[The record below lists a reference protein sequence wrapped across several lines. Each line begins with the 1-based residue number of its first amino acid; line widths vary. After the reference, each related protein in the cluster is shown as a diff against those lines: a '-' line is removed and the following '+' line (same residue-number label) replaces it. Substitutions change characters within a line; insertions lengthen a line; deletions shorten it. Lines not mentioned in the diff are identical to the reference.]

1 VHENEDDVLLH
12 VPTKR
17 SFPKGRL
24 VDPQPYGY
32 RLLAAVVDRR
42 LPFAYAWESRRKRR
56 LLESLKAHAS
66 ALRKSGGVRD
76 VAVFKALIVPP
87 GRGRFLKERPDVRV
101 ARYDVAVLVETATPE
116 QAKMLDANPHWLALQ
131 SEVRRI
137 TSDVFETSGSNV
149 RSMGEVDH
157 ERDGVFLFNYFYSDR
172 LDRNLAVFNYTAGWF
187 QDQTGLNNSTVILPR
202 EKTDYTMINHA
213 RWNRLLDI
221 LPALLFKASFREF
234 VLRYFEANQ
243 TAAMPI
249 LYRLA

>member
-1 VHENEDDVLLH
+1 
-12 VPTKR
+12 
-17 SFPKGRL
+17 
-24 VDPQPYGY
+24 
-32 RLLAAVVDRR
+32 
-42 LPFAYAWESRRKRR
+42 
-56 LLESLKAHAS
+56 
-66 ALRKSGGVRD
+66 
-76 VAVFKALIVPP
+76 
-87 GRGRFLKERPDVRV
+87 
-101 ARYDVAVLVETATPE
+101 
-116 QAKMLDANPHWLALQ
+116 MLDANPHWLALQ